1 MQIARMILTALFLM
15 AGVSTAANAK
25 SASANNGKNANVDSV
40 RPVNA
45 LPVRDKKPPK
55 KPIKGPPTLTACAN
69 ASASPKCG
77 LKTASPD

>member
-1 MQIARMILTALFLM
+1 MQIARVILSAFLM
-15 AGVSTAANAK
+15 AGVATAANAK
-25 SASANNGKNANVDSV
+25 SASANNGKKAGVDKV
-40 RPVNA
+40 RPVDA

-55 KPIKGPPTLTACAN
+55 KPLKGPPTVTACAN